1 VFVYQLSLIVL
12 KIVEIDQNGKLNQKL
27 NLRVG
32 RVNLNYGVVDL
43 KWHPTL
49 QQKHIIASAPT
60 NGAIVLWNLNK
71 KGNKM
76 GMK

>member
-1 VFVYQLSLIVL
+1 MFFYQSFLVL
-12 KIVEIDQNGKLNQKL
+12 KIVEIDQNGNLQQKL

-43 KWHPTL
+43 KWHPTI
-49 QQKHIIASAPT
+49 QHIIASAPT

-71 KGNKM
+71 RGNKM
-76 GMK
+76 GMM